1 MIQCQDPSMLGGKV
15 SPQSVASVLIR
26 HCVRSNCPPL
36 PSTVSR
42 EGGMHGYKEPQAHPD
57 VVKMVVVVMVVAMEA
72 MRNKLPTSFSLMLV
86 LWKLTAADLLMPRE

>member
-1 MIQCQDPSMLGGKV
+1 MLGGKV

-57 VVKMVVVVMVVAMEA
+57 VVKMVVVVVVIVVAAMEA
-72 MRNKLPTSFSLMLV
+72 MRNNLSTSFSLML
-86 LWKLTAADLLMPRE
+86 LLLKLTAADLLLSRE

>member
-1 MIQCQDPSMLGGKV
+1 MLGGKV

-57 VVKMVVVVMVVAMEA
+57 VVKMVVVVMVVVIVVAAMEA
-72 MRNKLPTSFSLMLV
+72 MRNNLSTSFSLML
-86 LWKLTAADLLMPRE
+86 LLLKLTAADLLLSRE

>member
-1 MIQCQDPSMLGGKV
+1 MLGGKV

-57 VVKMVVVVMVVAMEA
+57 VVKMVVVVVMVVVIVVAAMEA
-72 MRNKLPTSFSLMLV
+72 MRNNLSTSFSLML
-86 LWKLTAADLLMPRE
+86 LLLKLTAADLLLSRE

>member
-1 MIQCQDPSMLGGKV
+1 MLGGKV

-57 VVKMVVVVMVVAMEA
+57 VVKMVVVVVVIVVAMEA
-72 MRNKLPTSFSLMLV
+72 MRNNLSTSFSLML
-86 LWKLTAADLLMPRE
+86 LLLKLTAADLLLSRE

>member
-1 MIQCQDPSMLGGKV
+1 MLGGKV

-57 VVKMVVVVMVVAMEA
+57 VVKMVVVVVIVVAAMEA
-72 MRNKLPTSFSLMLV
+72 MRNNLSTSFSLML
-86 LWKLTAADLLMPRE
+86 LLLKLTAADLLLSRE

>member
-1 MIQCQDPSMLGGKV
+1 MLGGKV

-57 VVKMVVVVMVVAMEA
+57 VVKMVVVVVVVIVVAMEA
-72 MRNKLPTSFSLMLV
+72 MRNNLSTSFSLML
-86 LWKLTAADLLMPRE
+86 LLLKLTAADLLLSRE